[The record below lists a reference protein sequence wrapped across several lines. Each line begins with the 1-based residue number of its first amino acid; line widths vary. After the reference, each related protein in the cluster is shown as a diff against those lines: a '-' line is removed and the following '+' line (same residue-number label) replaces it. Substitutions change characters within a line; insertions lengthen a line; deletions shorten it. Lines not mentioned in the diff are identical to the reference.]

1 MWVKWVLTD
10 AKTVLSFVITL
21 RSAKKSAE
29 WEGPKERGR
38 ARKEHPLA
46 RSLAWKW
53 QKEAGRK
60 QARDAAVSLDPVLWD
75 SNV

>member
-21 RSAKKSAE
+21 RSAKKSTE

-38 ARKEHPLA
+38 ARKEHPLVH
-46 RSLAWKW
+46 SPAWRW
-53 QKEAGRK
+53 QNEAGRK
-60 QARDAAVSLDPVLWD
+60 QARDAAVPLDPVLRD